1 MIIRAANTSD
11 IESILEIVNDAR
23 MLITS
28 LGFKQWTIE
37 SNYPNYETFQHD
49 ILRQSLYVL
58 ESNNKVLGMVAICV
72 GQDENYNTIDGNW
85 ISNNSNYLT
94 IHRLAIKR
102 EFYGNGLAQ
111 RLIDFSLNKAKIL
124 NISSIRID
132 THPLNIPMNNLIKK
146 SGFTYCGKIMI
157 IDDQIDP
164 IRNAYEKVI

>member
-37 SNYPNYETFQHD
+37 SNYPNYETFQND
-49 ILRQSLYVL
+49 VLKQSLYVL

-85 ISNNSNYLT
+85 ISNNTNYLT
-94 IHRLAIKR
+94 IHRLAIRR

-111 RLIDFSLNKAKIL
+111 RLI
-124 NISSIRID
+124 RY
-132 THPLNIPMNNLIKK
+132 H
-146 SGFTYCGKIMI
+146 
-157 IDDQIDP
+157 
-164 IRNAYEKVI
+164 